1 MPTDK
6 CAVNPQDGL
15 PLSRKQHDV
24 QGRGGLLI
32 EVIVKRLQLK
42 KEKKGVTQQRVEESI
57 PGSREVACR
66 RNLCRRKCR
75 DLRKELR

>member
-1 MPTDK
+1 MP
-6 CAVNPQDGL
+6 P
-15 PLSRKQHDV
+15 RKDSDQCLRDRGEDPVGARRREDEDDV
-24 QGRGGLLI
+24 GRGS
-32 EVIVKRLQLK
+32 